1 MKNKIN
7 ELSKNDCFSTLMI
20 AIFLLLIFLL
30 IRHDFITVLL
40 TIAIIATLLDIAL
53 VSLSSKEFK
62 SENLPGKLSIILNK
76 LINDAG
82 ITIIFFI
89 LGLMAK

>member
-1 MKNKIN
+1 
-7 ELSKNDCFSTLMI
+7 MI